1 MHQRNNTI
9 LSILYDFRQLRH
21 GSFAWLSA
29 ENVVVDGIIAW
40 IKGSLVAKVFVVSFL
55 AIHVPLI
62 SLSLYLG
69 IGRPS
74 DPLSILIVTLV
85 ATLFGSALS
94 YLAIFQMVSPID
106 RLISAVDRYRQEGTE
121 PVVEV
126 RGSDSVRRLAD
137 TVLSLVR
144 TQEQSLST
152 LRRQANND
160 PLTGL
165 GNRRWLQNAVPM
177 EINRAAHHD
186 QWLWVIAFDL
196 DHFKEI
202 NDRFGHAA
210 GDEALMLIADIT
222 QRQLRPYDL
231 IARIGGEEFC
241 IVSADT
247 SDDFGPETAE
257 RIRSAIE
264 TWQPSFGDGSARVT
278 ASFGV
283 FRGNPAVHSFAE
295 MLRAADEALYSA
307 KARGRNQVVRSG
319 G

>member
-1 MHQRNNTI
+1 MIFANVTMAI
-9 LSILYDFRQLRH
+9 LTWF
-21 GSFAWLSA
+21 SA
-29 ENVVVDGIIAW
+29 ENVLVRGIMAW
-40 IKGSLVAKVFVVSFL
+40 IKGSLVAKVFAVSFL

-69 IGRPS
+69 FGRPS
-74 DPLSILIVTLV
+74 DPLSILIVALI

-106 RLISAVDRYRQEGTE
+106 RLVSAVDRYRQEGTE
-121 PVVEV
+121 PFVEV
-126 RGSDSVRRLAD
+126 RGTDSVRRLAD

-177 EINRAAHHD
+177 EINRAARHN
-186 QWLWVIAFDL
+186 QWVWVIAFDL

-210 GDEALMLIADIT
+210 GDEVLMLIAEIT

-247 SDDFGPETAE
+247 SDDFGPKAAE

-264 TWQPSFGDGSARVT
+264 AWKPSFGDGSTSVT

-295 MLRAADEALYSA
+295 MLRAADDALYSA